1 MTDENKFC
9 TACGA
14 MLPEGAEFCPEC
26 GAGIG
31 GRSNPHAYAQG
42 PGYPMQQRSGPPAVS
57 ILILVYG
64 VIAAILGL
72 STVYLGL
79 TFTEADFQA
88 LVDQYEAM
96 GMVLPFEWSDSFSS
110 DMLFTGGITI
120 ISAISALVSYW
131 FCYKR
136 GPKTYAVIACAV
148 ATVFSYGMIS
158 IVSIAIGAIVT
169 FLLYRDDKGF
179 TS

>member
-14 MLPEGAEFCPEC
+14 MLPEVAEFCPEC

-31 GRSNPHAYAQG
+31 GRANPHAFAQG
-42 PGYPMQQRSGPPAVS
+42 PGYGMQQRSGPPTVS
-57 ILILVYG
+57 ILILIYG
-64 VIAAILGL
+64 LLAAVLGI
-72 STVYLGL
+72 SAIYLGL
-79 TFTEADFQA
+79 TFTEADFQE
-88 LVDQYEAM
+88 LIDQYAAV
-96 GMVLPFEWSDSFSS
+96 GMVLPFEWSDSFNSEV
-110 DMLFTGGITI
+110 LFSGGISLV
-120 ISAISALVSYW
+120 SAVGALVSYW

-148 ATVFSYGMIS
+148 STVFSFGMAS
-158 IVSIAIGAIVT
+158 FVSVIIGAIVT